1 MKSRKFAYARVSSSS
16 QHIDRQVVEL
26 KKYVE
31 EDQIIVDK
39 ASGKNLDRKGYQ
51 ALKGALG
58 LRPGDVLYVTSLD
71 RLSRSKADIK
81 KELEWFKENDVIL
94 RVLDLPTTMVEF
106 PVEQQWIRDMVNNI
120 LIEVLSS
127 IAEHERLLIRKR
139 QREGI
144 DAARMKGKHLGR
156 PTANLPDN
164 TQSILDEWRQRKI
177 TGKEAQRQLGIS
189 SASFYRLVKKLGM

>member
-58 LRPGDVLYVTSLD
+58 LRPGDILYVTSLD

-81 KELEWFKENDVIL
+81 KN
-94 RVLDLPTTMVEF
+94 
-106 PVEQQWIRDMVNNI
+106 
-120 LIEVLSS
+120 
-127 IAEHERLLIRKR
+127 
-139 QREGI
+139 
-144 DAARMKGKHLGR
+144 
-156 PTANLPDN
+156 
-164 TQSILDEWRQRKI
+164 
-177 TGKEAQRQLGIS
+177 
-189 SASFYRLVKKLGM
+189 